1 MIKRILLLALCL
13 ACISGTASAYD
24 FVLTCPA
31 DKSGT
36 NPINE
41 IQAGLPLKCS
51 VESNLPAGTTFYLA
65 FYQAQYTATLID
77 KRPVTIQDNQET
89 QYVLFDTQGLPGGQ
103 YKVETEFINY
113 DERSLRTPGSN
124 TWELVTLIDRS
135 DEIEITP
142 PLTQELA
149 DALRIEGAIKDLGA
163 DGVKIEVRGP
173 DGVIFREQYIPTTRN
188 IKDGSGAF
196 SKKIAVISAGEYEV
210 TFADAKG
217 YIGEVQ
223 YNVVAPVTAIPTT
236 IPTTTAAVI
245 KTTVPTTVPT
255 PWPTA
260 TQSPLLPS
268 TALLSLCIGG
278 LLAFLAARR

>member
-1 MIKRILLLALCL
+1 MIKRIILLAFCL
-13 ACISGTASAYD
+13 LFLAGTASAYQLY
-24 FVLTCPA
+24 VTCPA
-31 DKSGT
+31 DKSST
-36 NPINE
+36 NPVNE

-51 VESNLPAGTTFYLA
+51 VESNLPAGTTFYLTL
-65 FYQAQYTATLID
+65 YQAQYTATLID

-103 YKVETEFINY
+103 YKVETEFIGTGESKLSS
-113 DERSLRTPGSN
+113 DSVSMQ
-124 TWELVTLIDRS
+124 LVTLIDRS
-135 DEIEITP
+135 DEIEITS
-142 PLTQELA
+142 PLSQELA

-163 DGVKIEVRGP
+163 DGVKIEVHGP

-188 IKDGSGAF
+188 IKDSSGAF
-196 SKKIAVISAGEYEV
+196 SKKIAVMSAGEYEV

-217 YIGEVQ
+217 YIGEVKFF
-223 YNVVAPVTAIPTT
+223 VVAPVTATPTT

-245 KTTVPTTVPT
+245 ETTVPTTVPT

-268 TALLSLCIGG
+268 TALLALCIGG
-278 LLAFLAARR
+278 LIAFLATRR